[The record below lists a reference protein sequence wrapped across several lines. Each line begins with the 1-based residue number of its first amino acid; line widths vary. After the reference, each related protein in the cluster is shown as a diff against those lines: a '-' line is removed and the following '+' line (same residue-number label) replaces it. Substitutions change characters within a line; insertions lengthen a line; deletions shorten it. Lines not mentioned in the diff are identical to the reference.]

1 MTEEEHYRKLESMY
15 ASGPVNDYYAPKL
28 QVSKGVAEVTIQVRP
43 DFFHAAGA
51 VHGSVYLKLPAAICG
66 ECSALRQCFAATV
79 RKFTFFDSLANPVAS
94 YGECAR

>member
-1 MTEEEHYRKLESMY
+1 MTEKEHYRKLENMY
-15 ASGPVNDYYAPKL
+15 VSGPVNDYYAPKL

-66 ECSALRQCFAATV
+66 ESSTV
-79 RKFTFFDSLANPVAS
+79 RKFTFVDSLANPVAS